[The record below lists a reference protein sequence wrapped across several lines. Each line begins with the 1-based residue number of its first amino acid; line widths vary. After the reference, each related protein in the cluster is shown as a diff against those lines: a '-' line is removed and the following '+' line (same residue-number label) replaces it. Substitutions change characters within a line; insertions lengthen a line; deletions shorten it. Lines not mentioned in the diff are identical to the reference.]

1 MGYKK
6 VLIGP
11 DGLPGCSVK
20 RTCERREKGQMKQKF
35 DVTGMSCSACSAH
48 VEKAVSK
55 VPGVDLVQVNLLQ
68 NAMTVEYAQG
78 ATDADKIIHAVEE
91 AGYGASLK
99 GKDASKEANAVQ
111 KKAADDTKAMK
122 RRLSWS
128 IGFLIVLM
136 YISMG
141 HMLGWPLPEILLGHE
156 NVMVFALA
164 QLILTLPVMYL
175 NRKYFENGFKTLLHG
190 APNMDTLVAMGSTAA
205 AVYSVSR
212 LFVMGYAMGR
222 GNMELA
228 HDCAMNLYFEAAAM
242 ILALVTI
249 GKYMET
255 RSKSR
260 TSDAITKLMDLAPK
274 TALVVRDG
282 REQEIPAG
290 EVRVGEL
297 VIVKPGQ
304 SIPVDGILIEG
315 TGTVDESAITGESIP
330 VEKKAGDRLTGATVN
345 RAGYFQMQADR
356 IGGDTTLSQIIRL
369 VEEAGGSKAPI
380 AKLADKVSGIFVPV
394 VLTIAVITVA
404 VWLLVGQSFS
414 FALASGIA
422 VLVISCPCA
431 LGLATP
437 TAIMVG
443 TGRGAE
449 QGILIKSGESL
460 ETAHLV
466 DTVVLD
472 KTGTITKGHP
482 AVTDIK
488 TAAGVQERE
497 LLRLAASLEQ
507 ASEHPLAEAIVGRA
521 HELSVSLEKTSD
533 FTAVAGQGVTGT
545 VGMKKVLAGNLK
557 MMKENRIRTEDLEPD
572 AERFSE
578 EGRTVLYIAA
588 DGKLL
593 GVLAAADPIKETSV
607 QAIEE
612 LERMGLSVV
621 MLTGDHEKT
630 ARAIQKQLGITRVV
644 AEVLPQ
650 DKEREV
656 RRLQEEGHKVAM
668 IGDGINDAPALAR
681 ADVGIAIGAGTDVAI
696 ESADIVLMKSDLL
709 DAAAAIQLSRAVIKN
724 IKENLFWAFFYNA
737 LGIPLAAGVFYPI
750 LGWQLNPMFGS
761 AAMSFSSVF
770 VVTNALRLKGFRPS
784 FYRKKPSAAQLSA
797 AEEIKAKKI
806 IENKEEQAMK
816 KTMKIEGMMCGHC
829 TGRVDKALNA
839 LEGVQAEVS
848 LEDKAAYLTISGDVS
863 DELLKKTVE
872 DEGYQVVEIASV
884 RIHAGRSEDNR
895 TAFKDR
901 KRTDRRYSADGGGRP
916 LLYGYFC
923 SGYGC
928 RRCLKKSQQ

>member
-1 MGYKK
+1 
-6 VLIGP
+6 
-11 DGLPGCSVK
+11 
-20 RTCERREKGQMKQKF
+20 MKQRF

-48 VEKAVSK
+48 VEKAVSR
-55 VPGVDLVQVNLLQ
+55 VPGIDTVQVNLLQ
-68 NAMTVEYAQG
+68 NSMTVEYADG
-78 ATDADKIIHAVEE
+78 AVDEKTIIDAVTE
-91 AGYGASLK
+91 AGYGASVK
-99 GKDASKEANAVQ
+99 GQEVKKAANEVQ
-111 KKAADDTKAMK
+111 KKASDDTRAMK
-122 RRLSWS
+122 HRLLWS
-128 IGFLIVLM
+128 IAFLVVLM
-136 YISMG
+136 YVSMG
-141 HMLGWPLPEILLGHE
+141 HMLGFPLPGILTGHE
-156 NVMVFALA
+156 NVMIFALT
-164 QLILTLPVMYL
+164 QFILTLPVMYL

-205 AVYSVSR
+205 AAYSVSQ

-222 GNMELA
+222 GDLMRA

-274 TALVVRDG
+274 TALVLRDG
-282 REQEIPAG
+282 RELEVPSE
-290 EVRVGEL
+290 EVRVGEI

-304 SIPVDGILIEG
+304 SIPVDGILLEG

-345 RAGYFQMQADR
+345 RAGYFQMKADR
-356 IGGDTTLSQIIRL
+356 IGEDTTLSQIIRL

-394 VLTIAVITVA
+394 VLTIAVLTIA
-404 VWLLVGQSFS
+404 VWLLLGQSFS

-460 ETAHLV
+460 ETAHLI
-466 DTVVLD
+466 DTIVLD
-472 KTGTITKGHP
+472 KTGTITEGHP
-482 AVTDIK
+482 AVTDLLTVPGTGEK
-488 TAAGVQERE
+488 E
-497 LLRLAASLEQ
+497 LLMMAASLEQ
-507 ASEHPLAEAIVGRA
+507 ASEHPLAEAIVECAKSRFITLDKA
-521 HELSVSLEKTSD
+521 VD
-533 FTAVAGQGVTGT
+533 FEAVAGQGVLGKVRGQT
-545 VGMKKVLAGNLK
+545 VLAGNK
-557 MMKENRIRTEDLEPD
+557 RMMDARQIRTEGLETR
-572 AERFSE
+572 AEAFAE
-578 EGRTVLYIAA
+578 EGKTSLYIAA
-588 DGKLL
+588 EGKLL
-593 GVLAAADPIKETSV
+593 GLVAVADPVKKTSRE
-607 QAIEE
+607 AIQE
-612 LERMGLSVV
+612 LEKMGLSVV

-630 ARAIQKQLGITRVV
+630 ARAIQKQLHITRVV

-668 IGDGINDAPALAR
+668 VGDGINDAPALAR

-709 DAAAAIQLSRAVIKN
+709 DAAAAVQLSRAVIRN

-737 LGIPLAAGVFYPI
+737 LGIPLAAGLFYPF

-770 VVTNALRLKGFRPS
+770 VVSNALRLKGFRPT
-784 FYRKKPSAAQLSA
+784 FYKKRSAGAELPAPAEA
-797 AEEIKAKKI
+797 AGERLQNLKK
-806 IENKEEQAMK
+806 EDNTMK

-839 LEGVQAEVS
+839 LEGVEATVS
-848 LEDKAAYLTISGDVS
+848 LEDKAAYVTLTGEVS

-872 DEGYQVVEIASV
+872 DEGYQVLEIV
-884 RIHAGRSEDNR
+884 
-895 TAFKDR
+895 
-901 KRTDRRYSADGGGRP
+901 
-916 LLYGYFC
+916 
-923 SGYGC
+923 
-928 RRCLKKSQQ
+928 

>member
-1 MGYKK
+1 
-6 VLIGP
+6 
-11 DGLPGCSVK
+11 
-20 RTCERREKGQMKQKF
+20 MKQKF

-111 KKAADDTKAMK
+111 QKAADDTKAMK

-222 GNMELA
+222 GNMDLA

-593 GVLAAADPIKETSV
+593 GVLAAADPIKETSA

-872 DEGYQVVEIASV
+872 DEGYQVVEIA
-884 RIHAGRSEDNR
+884 
-895 TAFKDR
+895 
-901 KRTDRRYSADGGGRP
+901 
-916 LLYGYFC
+916 
-923 SGYGC
+923 
-928 RRCLKKSQQ
+928 

>member
-593 GVLAAADPIKETSV
+593 GVLAAADPIKETSA

-612 LERMGLSVV
+612 LERLGLSVV

-872 DEGYQVVEIASV
+872 DEGYQVVEIA
-884 RIHAGRSEDNR
+884 
-895 TAFKDR
+895 
-901 KRTDRRYSADGGGRP
+901 
-916 LLYGYFC
+916 
-923 SGYGC
+923 
-928 RRCLKKSQQ
+928 

>member
-1 MGYKK
+1 M
-6 VLIGP
+6 
-11 DGLPGCSVK
+11 
-20 RTCERREKGQMKQKF
+20 ERREDERMKQKF
-35 DVTGMSCSACSAH
+35 NVTGMSCSACSAH

-55 VPGVDLVQVNLLQ
+55 VPGVDNVQVNLLQ
-68 NAMTVEYAQG
+68 NSMVVEYEEG
-78 ATDADKIIHAVEE
+78 AVDAGQIIHAVEE
-91 AGYGASLK
+91 AGYGASVK
-99 GKDASKEANAVQ
+99 GKEAPKEANAVQ

-122 RRLSWS
+122 HRLGWS

-136 YISMG
+136 YVSMG
-141 HMLGWPLPEILLGHE
+141 HMLGWPLPGILTGHE
-156 NVMVFALA
+156 NTMVFALT
-164 QLILTLPVMYL
+164 QLFLTLPVMYL
-175 NRKYFENGFKTLLHG
+175 NRKYFEVGFKSLLRG

-205 AVYSVSR
+205 AVYSISQ
-212 LFVMGYAMGR
+212 LFVMGYALGR
-222 GNMELA
+222 MDMDLA
-228 HDCAMNLYFEAAAM
+228 HECAMNLYFEAAAM

-274 TALVVRDG
+274 TALVLRG
-282 REQEIPAG
+282 GTEMEIPADQ
-290 EVRVGEL
+290 VQVGEI

-304 SIPVDGILIEG
+304 GIPVDGILIEG

-330 VEKKAGDRLTGATVN
+330 VEKRAGDRLTGATVN
-345 RAGYFQMQADR
+345 RAGYFQMKADR
-356 IGGDTTLSQIIRL
+356 IGEDTTLSQIIRL

-394 VLTIAVITVA
+394 VITIALITIA

-472 KTGTITKGHP
+472 KTGTITEGHP
-482 AVTDIK
+482 AVTDIL
-488 TAAGVQERE
+488 TVPGVQDQE
-497 LLRLAASLEQ
+497 LIRLAASLEQ
-507 ASEHPLAEAIVGRA
+507 ASEHPLAEAIVEKA
-521 HELSVSLEKTSD
+521 HGMSVKLEKASD
-533 FTAVAGQGVTGT
+533 FSAAAGQGVLGK
-545 VGMKKVLAGNLK
+545 VGARTVLAGNLR
-557 MMKENRIRTEDLEPD
+557 MMKENRIDTEGLETQ
-572 AERFSE
+572 AEQFAE
-578 EGRTVLYIAA
+578 EGKTALYIASE
-588 DGKLL
+588 GKLA
-593 GVLAAADPIKETSV
+593 GILAVADPVKETSA
-607 QAIEE
+607 QAIKE
-612 LERMGLSVV
+612 LEKMGLSVV

-630 ARAIQKQLGITRVV
+630 AKAIQRQLGITRVV

-650 DKEREV
+650 DKGREV
-656 RRLQEEGHKVAM
+656 HRLQEEGHKVAM
-668 IGDGINDAPALAR
+668 VGDGINDAPALAR

-737 LGIPLAAGVFYPI
+737 LGIPLAAGVFYSV

-770 VVTNALRLKGFRPS
+770 VVTNALRLKGFKPS
-784 FYRKKPSAAQLSA
+784 FYRKKSSAAKLPA
-797 AEEIKAKKI
+797 AEEIKENETVKI
-806 IENKEEQAMK
+806 KEEPTMK

-829 TGRVDKALNA
+829 TGRVDKVLNA
-839 LEGVQAEVS
+839 LDGVQAEVS
-848 LEDKAAYLTISGDVS
+848 LEDKAAYLTITGDVS

-872 DEGYQVVEIASV
+872 DEGYQVVEIA
-884 RIHAGRSEDNR
+884 
-895 TAFKDR
+895 
-901 KRTDRRYSADGGGRP
+901 
-916 LLYGYFC
+916 
-923 SGYGC
+923 
-928 RRCLKKSQQ
+928 

>member
-1 MGYKK
+1 
-6 VLIGP
+6 
-11 DGLPGCSVK
+11 
-20 RTCERREKGQMKQKF
+20 MKQKF

-55 VPGVDLVQVNLLQ
+55 VPGIDKVQVNLLQ
-68 NAMTVEYAQG
+68 NSMVVEYAEG
-78 ATDADKIIHAVEE
+78 ATSTQKIVDAVTE
-91 AGYGASLK
+91 AGYGASVK
-99 GKDASKEANAVQ
+99 GQEAPKESNALQ
-111 KKAADDTKAMK
+111 KKASDDTRMMK
-122 RRLSWS
+122 HRLGWS
-128 IGFLIVLM
+128 IAFLAVLM
-136 YISMG
+136 YVSMG
-141 HMLGWPLPEILLGHE
+141 HMLDWPLPGILKDHE
-156 NVMVFALA
+156 NIMVFALA
-164 QLILTLPVMYL
+164 QLFLTLPVMYL
-175 NRKYFENGFKTLLHG
+175 NRKYFENGFKTLLHK

-205 AVYSVSR
+205 AGYSVTQ
-212 LFVMGYAMGR
+212 LFVMGYAMGHGDMGR
-222 GNMELA
+222 A
-228 HDCAMNLYFEAAAM
+228 YASAMNLYFEAAAM

-274 TALVVRDG
+274 TALVLRDG
-282 REQEIPAG
+282 QEMEIPSG
-290 EVRVGEL
+290 EVQVGEI

-304 SIPVDGILIEG
+304 SIPVDGILLEG

-330 VEKKAGDRLTGATVN
+330 VEKKAGDRVTGATVN
-345 RAGYFQMQADR
+345 RAGYFQMKADR
-356 IGGDTTLSQIIRL
+356 IGEDTTLSQIIRL

-394 VLTIAVITVA
+394 VLTIAVVTIA
-404 VWLLVGQSFS
+404 VWMLLGQSFS

-466 DTVVLD
+466 DTIVLD

-482 AVTDIK
+482 AVTDIL
-488 TAAGVQERE
+488 TADGVSEE
-497 LLRLAASLEQ
+497 IILGLSASLEQ
-507 ASEHPLAEAIVGRA
+507 ASEHPLAEAIVERA
-521 HELSVSLEKTSD
+521 KAQSISLYKAED
-533 FTAVAGQGVTGT
+533 FKATAGQGVSGL
-545 VGMKKVLAGNLK
+545 VKGKKVLAGNLR
-557 MMKENRIRTEDLEPD
+557 MMKEKQVETAGLESQGE
-572 AERFSE
+572 AFAE
-578 EGRTVLYIAA
+578 EGKTALYIAA
-588 DGKLL
+588 DQKLL
-593 GVLAAADPIKETSV
+593 GILAVADPIKETSRE
-607 QAIEE
+607 AIQE
-612 LERMGLSVV
+612 LEKMGLSVV
-621 MLTGDHEKT
+621 MLTGDHKKT
-630 ARAIQKQLGITRVV
+630 AHAIQRQLGITRVV

-668 IGDGINDAPALAR
+668 VGDGINDAPALAR

-709 DAAAAIQLSRAVIKN
+709 DAAAAIQLSRAVIRN
-724 IKENLFWAFFYNA
+724 IKENLFWAFFYNI
-737 LGIPLAAGVFYPI
+737 LGIPLAAGVFYPL

-770 VVTNALRLKGFRPS
+770 VVFNALRLKGFRPT
-784 FYRKKPSAAQLSA
+784 FYKRKSTGADMTAPA
-797 AEEIKAKKI
+797 EIKEIEKQAKK
-806 IENKEEQAMK
+806 EDYAMK
-816 KTMKIEGMMCGHC
+816 KTMKIEGMMCSHC

-839 LEGVQAEVS
+839 LEGVEATVS
-848 LEDKAAYLTISGDVS
+848 LEDQAAYVTLTGEVS

-872 DEGYQVVEIASV
+872 AEGYQVLEI
-884 RIHAGRSEDNR
+884 
-895 TAFKDR
+895 
-901 KRTDRRYSADGGGRP
+901 
-916 LLYGYFC
+916 L
-923 SGYGC
+923 
-928 RRCLKKSQQ
+928 

>member
-1 MGYKK
+1 M
-6 VLIGP
+6 
-11 DGLPGCSVK
+11 
-20 RTCERREKGQMKQKF
+20 
-35 DVTGMSCSACSAH
+35 
-48 VEKAVSK
+48 
-55 VPGVDLVQVNLLQ
+55 
-68 NAMTVEYAQG
+68 
-78 ATDADKIIHAVEE
+78 
-91 AGYGASLK
+91 
-99 GKDASKEANAVQ
+99 
-111 KKAADDTKAMK
+111 
-122 RRLSWS
+122 
-128 IGFLIVLM
+128 
-136 YISMG
+136 
-141 HMLGWPLPEILLGHE
+141 
-156 NVMVFALA
+156 
-164 QLILTLPVMYL
+164 
-175 NRKYFENGFKTLLHG
+175 
-190 APNMDTLVAMGSTAA
+190 AMGSTAA

-593 GVLAAADPIKETSV
+593 GVLAAADPIKETSA

-872 DEGYQVVEIASV
+872 DEGYQVVEIA
-884 RIHAGRSEDNR
+884 
-895 TAFKDR
+895 
-901 KRTDRRYSADGGGRP
+901 
-916 LLYGYFC
+916 
-923 SGYGC
+923 
-928 RRCLKKSQQ
+928 